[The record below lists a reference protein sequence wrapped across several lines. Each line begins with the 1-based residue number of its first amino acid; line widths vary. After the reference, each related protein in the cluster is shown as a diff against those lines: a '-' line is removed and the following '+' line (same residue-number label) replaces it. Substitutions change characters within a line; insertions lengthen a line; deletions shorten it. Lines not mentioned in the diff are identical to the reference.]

1 MDDLTFEKLPGA
13 ISLLL
18 KKMDRLESLLLNTTS
33 NFQPNNQPP
42 EDILDIRQAS
52 ELIKY
57 RPQTIRKMIM
67 TGEIPSFRKNGRR
80 LFRRSQ
86 LLLWLENG
94 GTEK

>member
-1 MDDLTFEKLPGA
+1 MDDLTFEKLPSA

-18 KKMDRLESLLLNTTS
+18 KKVDRLENLLLNTTS
-33 NFQPNNQPP
+33 NFQPNYQPP

-80 LFRRSQ
+80 LFRRSL
-86 LLLWLENG
+86 LLLWLEKGEN
-94 GTEK
+94 EK